1 MLHQQA
7 TLDQVWITVGQV
19 TLKRVQKQ
27 TRILII
33 ATCALTAT
41 FASWGVSSPISSDI
55 DVGFHFSSIWCAW
68 GTHAGICETPDAAVT
83 AAFTDPHVLVP
94 AYVQPSDGSRQMQLL
109 NTASRGQ
116 KNAYYGIMRLFV
128 TPNVT
133 MSVLVIRLL
142 NSLIAGLFFF
152 FAMYLSRGRSRLAA
166 LTAWT
171 FTLLPVLIST
181 IPQINPRSWA
191 YIGVM
196 NAWLFLYVALTT
208 NKDERTRKFG
218 ASVMYGI
225 SFVLAIFSRWDAT
238 LFILYSS
245 AIIVLGI
252 MHQRKLLTKHLITVM
267 ATVTVV
273 LLMVSRLVPRL
284 RSFSSFSFPPLY
296 SKQQFVA
303 FQLVHIPE
311 NVANALGLG
320 FRQDDLGPGIVGIIG
335 VALFTVCLVQALK
348 SANKLQLFSVF
359 ATLLFIMLSMFR
371 VMDFG
376 MQPPPGVYVAAL
388 LTVLL
393 GITVL
398 FATQNTTFM
407 STRNERTAVF
417 VLLGLVHTLS
427 LYAKLE
433 NSVRGGEYTG
443 TYERLSLSGGW
454 WWNSPVGPNLILL
467 IGSIALCIWM
477 IFAWSMYSESAAHQ

>member
-1 MLHQQA
+1 M
-7 TLDQVWITVGQV
+7 I
-19 TLKRVQKQ
+19 LKCLQKP
-27 TRILII
+27 TRLLVI

-55 DVGFHFSSIWCAW
+55 DVDFHFSSIWCAW
-68 GTHAGICETPDAAVT
+68 GPRAEICETPDAAIT
-83 AAFTDPHVLVP
+83 AGFTDPHVLVP
-94 AYVQPSDGSRQMQLL
+94 AFAQPPDGSRQMELL
-109 NTASRGQ
+109 RTAPGSQ

-128 TPNVT
+128 TSNTT

-142 NSLIAGLFFF
+142 NSLIAGIFFF
-152 FAMYLSRGRSRLAA
+152 FAMYLSRGRTRLAA

-191 YIGVM
+191 YTGVM
-196 NAWLFLYVALTT
+196 SAWLFLYVALTAT
-208 NKDERTRKFG
+208 KDEQPRKVG
-218 ASVMYGI
+218 AFVMYGL
-225 SFVLAIFSRWDAT
+225 SCLLAIFTRWDAT
-238 LFILYSS
+238 LFVLFST
-245 AIIVLGI
+245 AIIGLGV
-252 MHQRKLLTKHLITVM
+252 MHQRKLLTKRLVAGM
-267 ATVTVV
+267 ATISV
-273 LLMVSRLVPRL
+273 LLLIISRFSPRL
-284 RSFSSFSFPPLY
+284 RSYSSFHFPPLY
-296 SKQQFVA
+296 SKEQFVA

-335 VALFTVCLVQALK
+335 VALFTVALVQALK
-348 SANKLQLFSVF
+348 NANRLQLFSVF
-359 ATLLFIMLSMFR
+359 ATMLFIMLSMFR
-371 VMDFG
+371 NTDFG
-376 MQPPPGVYVAAL
+376 TQPPSGVYVAAL

-393 GITVL
+393 GTTVL

-417 VLLGLVHTLS
+417 ALLGLVHILS

-467 IGSIALCIWM
+467 IGSFALCIWM
-477 IFAWSMYSESAAHQ
+477 IAAWSLHTEST

>member
-1 MLHQQA
+1 
-7 TLDQVWITVGQV
+7 
-19 TLKRVQKQ
+19 
-27 TRILII
+27 
-33 ATCALTAT
+33 
-41 FASWGVSSPISSDI
+41 
-55 DVGFHFSSIWCAW
+55 
-68 GTHAGICETPDAAVT
+68 
-83 AAFTDPHVLVP
+83 
-94 AYVQPSDGSRQMQLL
+94 
-109 NTASRGQ
+109 
-116 KNAYYGIMRLFV
+116 
-128 TPNVT
+128 
-133 MSVLVIRLL
+133 
-142 NSLIAGLFFF
+142 
-152 FAMYLSRGRSRLAA
+152 
-166 LTAWT
+166 
-171 FTLLPVLIST
+171 
-181 IPQINPRSWA
+181 
-191 YIGVM
+191 
-196 NAWLFLYVALTT
+196 
-208 NKDERTRKFG
+208 
-218 ASVMYGI
+218 
-225 SFVLAIFSRWDAT
+225 
-238 LFILYSS
+238 
-245 AIIVLGI
+245 
-252 MHQRKLLTKHLITVM
+252 M

-417 VLLGLVHTLS
+417 VLLGLMHTLS

-454 WWNSPVGPNLILL
+454 WWNSSVGPNLILL
-467 IGSIALCIWM
+467 IGSLALCVWM
-477 IFAWSMYSESAAHQ
+477 FAAWSMYSESAAHQ

>member
-1 MLHQQA
+1 M
-7 TLDQVWITVGQV
+7 

-83 AAFTDPHVLVP
+83 AAFTDLHVLVP

-109 NTASRGQ
+109 NTAPQSQ
-116 KNAYYGIMRLFV
+116 KSAYYGIMRLFV
-128 TPNVT
+128 TSNTT

-142 NSLIAGLFFF
+142 NSLIAGMFFF
-152 FAMYLSRGRSRLAA
+152 FAMYLSRGRTRLAA

-191 YIGVM
+191 YTGVM

-208 NKDERTRKFG
+208 NKDERLRKVG
-218 ASVMYGI
+218 AFVMYGL
-225 SFVLAIFSRWDAT
+225 SCLLAIFSRWDAT
-238 LFILYSS
+238 LFVLFSS
-245 AIIVLGI
+245 AIIGLGV
-252 MHQRKLLTKHLITVM
+252 MCQRKLLTKRLVALMASISFVLI
-267 ATVTVV
+267 
-273 LLMVSRLVPRL
+273 MVSRLVPRL

-296 SKQQFVA
+296 SKQQFIA

-348 SANKLQLFSVF
+348 NANKLQLFSLF
-359 ATLLFIMLSMFR
+359 TTLLFIGLSMFR

-376 MQPPPGVYVAAL
+376 IQPPPGVYVAAL

-393 GITVL
+393 GATVL

-454 WWNSPVGPNLILL
+454 WWNSPVEPNLILL
-467 IGSIALCIWM
+467 FGSITLCIWM
-477 IFAWSMYSESAAHQ
+477 ISAWSMCAESTVHQ

>member
-1 MLHQQA
+1 
-7 TLDQVWITVGQV
+7 
-19 TLKRVQKQ
+19 
-27 TRILII
+27 
-33 ATCALTAT
+33 
-41 FASWGVSSPISSDI
+41 
-55 DVGFHFSSIWCAW
+55 
-68 GTHAGICETPDAAVT
+68 
-83 AAFTDPHVLVP
+83 
-94 AYVQPSDGSRQMQLL
+94 
-109 NTASRGQ
+109 
-116 KNAYYGIMRLFV
+116 MRLFV
-128 TPNVT
+128 TSNTT

-152 FAMYLSRGRSRLAA
+152 FAMYLSRGRTRLAA

-191 YIGVM
+191 YTGVM
-196 NAWLFLYVALTT
+196 SAWLFLYVALTAT
-208 NKDERTRKFG
+208 KDERPRKVG
-218 ASVMYGI
+218 AFVMYGL
-225 SFVLAIFSRWDAT
+225 SCLLAIFTRWDAT
-238 LFILYSS
+238 LFVLFST
-245 AIIVLGI
+245 AIIGLGV
-252 MHQRKLLTKHLITVM
+252 MHQRKLLTKRLVAGM
-267 ATVTVV
+267 ATISV
-273 LLMVSRLVPRL
+273 LLLIISRFSPRL

-296 SKQQFVA
+296 SKEQFVA

-335 VALFTVCLVQALK
+335 VALFTVALVQALK
-348 SANKLQLFSVF
+348 NANRLQLFSVF

-371 VMDFG
+371 NTDFG
-376 MQPPPGVYVAAL
+376 TQPPSGVYVAAL

-393 GITVL
+393 GTTVL

-417 VLLGLVHTLS
+417 ALLGLVHTLS

-467 IGSIALCIWM
+467 IGSFALCIWM
-477 IFAWSMYSESAAHQ
+477 IAAWSLHTEST

>member
-1 MLHQQA
+1 M
-7 TLDQVWITVGQV
+7 
-19 TLKRVQKQ
+19 TLKRVQKP
-27 TRILII
+27 TRLLVI

-68 GTHAGICETPDAAVT
+68 GTHAEICETPDAAVT

-109 NTASRGQ
+109 NTAPRSQ
-116 KNAYYGIMRLFV
+116 KSMYYRIMRLFV
-128 TPNVT
+128 TSNTT

-152 FAMYLSRGRSRLAA
+152 FAMYLSRGRSKLAA

-196 NAWLFLYVALTT
+196 SAWLFLYLALTT
-208 NKDERTRKFG
+208 TKEERSRQVG
-218 ASVMYGI
+218 ASVMYGL
-225 SFVLAIFSRWDAT
+225 SCLLAVFSRWDAT
-238 LFILYSS
+238 LFVLFSS
-245 AIIVLGI
+245 AIIGLGV
-252 MHQRKLLTKHLITVM
+252 MSQRKLLTKRLVALMASISFVLI
-267 ATVTVV
+267 
-273 LLMVSRLVPRL
+273 MVSRLVPRL

-348 SANKLQLFSVF
+348 NANKLQLFSLF
-359 ATLLFIMLSMFR
+359 TTLLFIGLSMFR

-376 MQPPPGVYVAAL
+376 IQPPPGVYVAAL

-393 GITVL
+393 GTTVL

-427 LYAKLE
+427 LHAKLE
-433 NSVRGGEYTG
+433 NSVRSGEYTG

-467 IGSIALCIWM
+467 IGSITLCIWM
-477 IFAWSMYSESAAHQ
+477 ISAWSMYAESTAHQ